1 MNNEE
6 RIKQKEQMIDILNKW
21 SDQIRMND
29 ETVIAL
35 NRVIKLQQN
44 EIEKLKNK

>member
-44 EIEKLKNK
+44 EIERLKNK